1 VLRAVSV
8 AIALV
13 SLAGCRDR
21 AAPAP
26 PEPPLAGLAIDL
38 TPDPGR
44 GELTVEV
51 RVAAG
56 RAAAVTELAI
66 PRAWADTRG
75 ADAIEDVAARDA
87 DGAIRLLVAVDE
99 QSPDHLL
106 RLERAP
112 RGALTVRYR
121 APSGASRFAV
131 RVGKD
136 RLSAVGHA
144 FLLLPR
150 IDGALPVRLGFHL
163 GGLGAGADAASS
175 FGFGTDLTTTATTE
189 ELSHAVYV
197 AGKLWLE
204 QPEKD
209 APPVERNKAMVIV
222 GSPPFDARTAWTFAM
237 TTLAATD
244 RRFGAPEPSEPERLT
259 FFLSP
264 EPGLGRAQDGA
275 YLTRSLGLWFDE
287 GRGLDPE
294 IRLTVAHELTHRW
307 LGGAVRLVD
316 ADGRDAAWF
325 SEGFTVHFARRILLD
340 AGLAQPADLLADV
353 RRTLGEAAP
362 GEEPMPADYRRG
374 AQIAAHFDAA
384 LRRATGG
391 ARSLDDVARDLVARA
406 RAERR
411 IRLPIEALR
420 EALARDL
427 GPEGAAELD
436 RLLAHPA
443 APIELPEDA
452 FGPCF
457 KRSTHQAPAFELG
470 FDRTGLHGAAGL
482 VHGLVKGSAAERA
495 GLREGALVLSAT
507 IPREEDALRLSAE
520 VELMIGMGR
529 SRKRVRYRPVGKKIV
544 ARWDAAPCAASR

>member
-1 VLRAVSV
+1 VV
-8 AIALV
+8 ALV

-21 AAPAP
+21 AAP
-26 PEPPLAGLAIDL
+26 PEPPLAGLSIDL
-38 TPDPGR
+38 TPSPGR
-44 GELTVEV
+44 GDLTVEV
-51 RVAAG
+51 RVGADRAAG
-56 RAAAVTELAI
+56 VTQLAI

-75 ADAIEDVAARDA
+75 ADAIDDVAARDA
-87 DGAIRLLVAVDE
+87 DGAVRLLAEVDE

-112 RGALTVRYR
+112 RGTLTVRYR
-121 APSGASRFAV
+121 ALAGTSRFAV

-136 RLSAVGHA
+136 RLTAVGHA

-150 IDGALPVRLGFHL
+150 IDGALPARLRFHL
-163 GGLGAGADAASS
+163 GALGAGADAASS
-175 FGFGTDLTTTATTE
+175 FGFGTDLATTATTE
-189 ELSHAVYV
+189 ELSHAIYV

-204 QPEKD
+204 QPEKG
-209 APPVERNKAMVIV
+209 APAVERNKNMVIV

-237 TTLAATD
+237 TTLSATD
-244 RRFGAPEPSEPERLT
+244 RRFAGPDPGEPDRLT
-259 FFLSP
+259 FFLAP

-294 IRLTVAHELTHRW
+294 IELTVAHELTHRW
-307 LGGAVRLVD
+307 LGGTVRLVD

-340 AGLAQPADLLADV
+340 AGLVQPRDLLADV

-374 AQIAAHFDAA
+374 AQIAAYFDAA

-391 ARSLDDVARDLVARA
+391 ARSLDDVARALVARA
-406 RAERR
+406 REERR
-411 IRLPIEALR
+411 VRLPVEALR
-420 EALARDL
+420 EVLARDL
-427 GPEGAAELD
+427 GPQGAADLD
-436 RLLAHPA
+436 RFLARSA
-443 APIELPEDA
+443 VSIELPEDA

-457 KRSTHQAPAFELG
+457 KRSAKQVPAFELG
-470 FDRTGLHGAAGL
+470 FDRSGLHGNAGL

-507 IPREEDALRLSAE
+507 IPREEDALRLNAE
-520 VELMIGMGR
+520 VELMIGVGR
-529 SRKRVRYRPVGKKIV
+529 NKKRIRYRPIGKRFE
-544 ARWDAAPCAASR
+544 ARWDAAPCVAGK